1 MKGGV
6 VRGFDAASASR
17 CLVGEGK
24 KNDDFN
30 IKQRRGVQFSLPD
43 LATDVSAGGRL

>member
-6 VRGFDAASASR
+6 MQGFDAASAPT
-17 CLVGEGK
+17 CQLVSQE

-30 IKQRRGVQFSLPD
+30 IKQRRAVQFSLPD
-43 LATDVSAGGRL
+43 LVTDVSAGRWL